1 MNKNV
6 QISGKRRTLKNYA
19 NVYDT
24 IAAVKRI
31 IKENYPDVK
40 ELAFSLQAQTDEQTF
55 RNIWNFVTNNIKYQ
69 NDQKG
74 YEQLR
79 TPNRTLHDEIG
90 DCDDFTILI
99 SSILSN
105 LGYKHELIVAAYKSV
120 DKWQHIYPVAYSH
133 SGKRYVI
140 DCVPEIPV
148 FNYEAKPIKNRI
160 IIDMSAEIPLI
171 QNSKSNTSQM
181 KLEELGLVSEVE
193 MINELREPFNVDSL
207 EGIAND
213 DEEIS
218 ILQGLLGNVAIVDE
232 DDDYDTVLSGSELK
246 KNIIIKQLVDAKK
259 ALEKEI
265 ANPTNLSQV
274 NDTKTDLELVE
285 NIINNID
292 DEDDLD
298 EAIRL
303 AISKKTLYE
312 NFYKAIQYGL
322 ADLLDGLAGDDDD
335 DIYYLKLMQEEGIL
349 DEIIDEEFDIDD
361 YEDAKDL
368 QEEFEGLSDIEGRA
382 ERKAKRQARRTA
394 RKAKSPVLKRLGQK
408 VKKGVKTF
416 KQKHPKIAKVGHTIT
431 KYSPATF
438 AARKSLEVFIRANAL
453 KIGDKLAIGYLSEAQ
468 AKKLGYT
475 KAEWQQFV
483 QAKDKAESR
492 WYAIGGKKAYFQNMI
507 KKSRAGKRAGL
518 SGSALE
524 AIGVVPAV
532 VAAALKIFGSVI
544 GFVKKLK
551 LKRKDGTVIDDS
563 EEATI
568 NPTIRTKTANLETE
582 AMENNEIQTQVET
595 HEKSGVTQ
603 ETIVDEEGN
612 ETVVYK
618 DADGNEISKFKAFFL
633 KNKTMIIIVSIV
645 LVVGVVA
652 LIIWKVRQRSL
663 SGLGEVGLTRRQ
675 ENYIKRQGLNNR
687 AYAALVREEI
697 HKDGKK
703 ANKTNRKSYY
713 KKVFRDAYN
722 KPLSQK
728 QTSAAIRY
736 NSMYKEVRELAKE
749 KGGGSKAWK
758 EAWSEVKKKSH

>member
-171 QNSKSNTSQM
+171 QNYKSNTSQM

-218 ILQGLLGNVAIVDE
+218 ILQVLLGNVAIVDE

-603 ETIVDEEGN
+603 ETIADEEGN

-645 LVVGVVA
+645 IVVGVVA

>member
-1 MNKNV
+1 MNKSV

-90 DCDDFTILI
+90 DCDDLTILI

-133 SGKRYVI
+133 TGKRYVI
-140 DCVPEIPV
+140 DCVPEIPI
-148 FNYEAKPIKNRI
+148 FNYEAKPIRNRI
-160 IIDMSAEIPLI
+160 IIDMSAEISLI
-171 QNSKSNTSQM
+171 QNSKSNKSQM

-193 MINELREPFNVDSL
+193 MINELREPFSVDSL

-335 DIYYLKLMQEEGIL
+335 DIYYIKLMQEEGIL

-453 KIGDKLAIGYLSEAQ
+453 KIGDKLAIGYMSEAQ

-492 WYAIGGKKAYFQNMI
+492 WYAIGGKKAYFQKMI

-524 AIGVVPAV
+524 AIGVAPAV

-568 NPTIRTKTANLETE
+568 NPTTRTKTANLETE
-582 AMENNEIQTQVET
+582 EMENNEIQTQVET

-603 ETIVDEEGN
+603 ETVVDEEGN
-612 ETVVYK
+612 ETIVYR
-618 DADGNEISKFKAFFL
+618 DSEGNEISKFKAFFL

-722 KPLSQK
+722 KPLSSK

-736 NSMYKEVRELAKE
+736 NSMYKEVRELAKQ

>member
-1 MNKNV
+1 MNKSV

-90 DCDDFTILI
+90 DCDDLTILI

-133 SGKRYVI
+133 TGKRYVI
-140 DCVPEIPV
+140 DCVPEIPI
-148 FNYEAKPIKNRI
+148 FNYEAKPIRNRI
-160 IIDMSAEIPLI
+160 IIDMSAEISLI
-171 QNSKSNTSQM
+171 QNSKSNKSQM

-193 MINELREPFNVDSL
+193 MINELREPFSVDSL

-453 KIGDKLAIGYLSEAQ
+453 KIGDKLAIGYMSEAQ

-492 WYAIGGKKAYFQNMI
+492 WYAIGGKKAYFQKMI

-568 NPTIRTKTANLETE
+568 NPTTRTKTANLETE
-582 AMENNEIQTQVET
+582 EMENNEIQTQVET

-603 ETIVDEEGN
+603 ETVVDEEGN
-612 ETVVYK
+612 ETIVYR
-618 DADGNEISKFKAFFL
+618 DSEGNEISKFKAFFL

-722 KPLSQK
+722 KPLSSK

-736 NSMYKEVRELAKE
+736 NSMYKEVRELAKQ

>member
-193 MINELREPFNVDSL
+193 MINELREPFSVDSL